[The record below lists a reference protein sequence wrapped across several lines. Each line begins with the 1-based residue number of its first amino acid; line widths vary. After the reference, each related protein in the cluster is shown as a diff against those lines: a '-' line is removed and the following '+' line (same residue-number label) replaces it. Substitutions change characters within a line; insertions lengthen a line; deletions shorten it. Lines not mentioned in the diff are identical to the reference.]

1 MPRSGLSTIEFAR
14 LKHDIDSKQVQ
25 VDKAF
30 AGLEDFVREHEG
42 KACLVQTDE
51 TECKKAREKLIIVE
65 RLMEAMS
72 KLNASYKAYTQLL
85 EKRAGF

>member
-30 AGLEDFVREHEG
+30 AGLDDFVREHEG
-42 KACLVQTDE
+42 KAGLAQTDE

-72 KLNASYKAYTQLL
+72 RLNASYKAYTQLL